1 MRRWVT
7 CVLLLTGVVL
17 AAGCSREGEK
27 DKNKDLDRP
36 KPAEAG
42 KEK

>member
-7 CVLLLTGVVL
+7 CVAVLCGLALT
-17 AAGCSREGEK
+17 AGCAREGEK

-36 KPAEAG
+36 RPAETG
-42 KEK
+42 KQK